1 MKHILTMISAAVTAA
16 TLFMSPHAAVAKD
29 KMTIVMSSWGVLY
42 WPTLTA
48 EQLGYFADEGIET
61 EMIRT
66 GGGTKSLAAVAG
78 GDAQVNVGSPASAF
92 RAHSKGSDVIVIA
105 PSIAQYADNMVMT
118 AAWAKKN
125 NLTDGSSYQDKL
137 KALKGMTIGVASIG
151 AGSSQLVEL
160 LSKEAGLNVQ
170 RDLTMTAMSTGENII
185 AAFGQNRIDGF
196 VFPSPVSDEAIKNHG
211 AKMMFHTSAGEVKK
225 LDGFVYIG
233 LVVRKS
239 WVQANPDLTVRFLK
253 AQQRALNAIHD
264 PQLTNK
270 ARDLIAAKYSE
281 KSDKAMFDEVWKTA
295 IPSFPKTIEVDRKMM
310 ERIVNFVN
318 EFQPGDPLSNAV
330 LNTGWT
336 NEYSEK
342 AIAALGKMN

>member
-1 MKHILTMISAAVTAA
+1 MKRISTTIAAAITAAAVVIA
-16 TLFMSPHAAVAKD
+16 PHAASAKD
-29 KMTIVMSSWGVLY
+29 KITIVMSSWGVLY
-42 WPTLTA
+42 WPTLAA

-92 RAHSKGSDVIVIA
+92 RAHAKGSDVIVIA
-105 PSIAQYADNMVMT
+105 PSIAQYADNLVMT

-125 NLTDGSSYQDKL
+125 NLTDSSSYQDKL
-137 KALKGMTIGVASIG
+137 KALKGMTIAVASIG
-151 AGSSQLVEL
+151 AGSSQLLQL
-160 LSKEAGLNVQ
+160 LSKEAGLDMQ

-185 AAFGQNRIDGF
+185 AALGQNRIDGF
-196 VFPSPVSDEAIKNHG
+196 IFPSPVSDEAIKNHG
-211 AKMMFHTSAGEVKK
+211 AKMMIHTAAGEVKQ

-239 WVQANPDLTVRFLK
+239 WVQAHPDLTVRILK
-253 AQQRALNAIHD
+253 AEQRALDAIHN

-270 ARDLIAAKYSE
+270 ARDLIAAKYSP
-281 KSDKAMFDEVWKTA
+281 KTDKALFDQVWKTA
-295 IPSFPKTIEVDRKMM
+295 IPSFPKTVEVNRKMM

-318 EFQPGDPLSNAV
+318 EYQSGDPLNKSV
-330 LNTGWT
+330 LDTAWT

-342 AIAALGKMN
+342 ALAALGKKK

>member
-1 MKHILTMISAAVTAA
+1 MQRKLRTLGAAVAA
-16 TLFMSPHAAVAKD
+16 AAMMLSAHAAAAKD

-66 GGGTKSLAAVAG
+66 GGGTKSLAAVVG
-78 GDAQVNVGSPASAF
+78 GDAQVNVGAPASAF
-92 RAHSKGSDVIVIA
+92 RAHAKGSDVMIIA
-105 PSIAQYADNMVMT
+105 PSISQYADNVLMT
-118 AAWAKKN
+118 SAWAKKN
-125 NLTDGSSYQDKL
+125 NLTDSSSYQDKL

-151 AGSSQLVEL
+151 GGSSQLLEL
-160 LSKEAGLNVQ
+160 LAKEAGLNAQ
-170 RDLTMTAMSTGENII
+170 RDLTMTAMSTGENMI
-185 AAFGQNRIDGF
+185 AALGQNRIDGF
-196 VFPSPVSDEAIKNHG
+196 IFPSPVSDDAIKNHG
-211 AKMMFHTSAGEVKK
+211 AKMMFHTSAGEIKQ

-253 AQQRALNAIHD
+253 AEQRALDAIHD

-270 ARDLIAAKYSE
+270 ARDLVAAKYSE
-281 KSDKAMFDEVWKTA
+281 KTDKALFDEVWKTA
-295 IPSFPKTIEVDRKMM
+295 IPSFPKTIEVNRAMM

-318 EFQPGDPLSNAV
+318 EYQSGDPLDKAV

-336 NEYSEK
+336 NEYSAK
-342 AIAALGKMN
+342 ALAALGKK